1 MFRNQI
7 TLSFAARI
15 AIYFGAFFLLA
26 MGALL
31 TLWLRGLPAIGLQG
45 ATEQKLGEAMRVLE
59 LTADQ
64 QRETLSINLQERR
77 GDLMVIAENK
87 VLAQQ
92 MLEVKGLAQESIQSN
107 FERIFLRTQRAYP
120 DRYLSM
126 QLIHPSSRRIVASS
140 DESELGAPFGH
151 RDLLDRASKL
161 GISELVEQF
170 EGKQGT
176 TLAIVRQIHAPDSD
190 GYPNGKLVGIL
201 FTLLQPESLLNNN
214 FQQSNP
220 GSGSSGTTLLFDTAG
235 KLLAQAPMSAS
246 TSRLQLSEQ
255 VANGFEG
262 SMLESDPQGRE
273 SLVVYRHIPLAG
285 ATGWT
290 LLRYQAADEALAQL
304 KGDIGK
310 LIGVGL
316 LLTILA
322 LLLITLIALRLA
334 RPLHA
339 MAEISARLG
348 RGDFNAR
355 AALPTRSGSTE
366 LQTLARNFNHMAES
380 VQLSH
385 QHLEAEVSERTRDLA
400 HERDLLHSYL
410 SIAGVMLMALDK
422 GGRIAMINRK
432 GAEILG
438 YPENKLI
445 GMDWFNNFLPPAE
458 ADAVHKIFDL
468 LMAGEVSNVAR
479 HENPI
484 RNARK
489 DTLLIAWNN
498 ALLRDEHGAI
508 SGILCS
514 GEDVTQVRLAES
526 KLQQAH
532 ADLAAT
538 LRTIPDLLFELDEAG
553 RYINIWAANPERLAR
568 ERELLLG
575 HTVKEVLP
583 PATAAIITEA
593 LRAAAASG
601 YSYGQEIHLN
611 LPQGEAWFE
620 LSTARKE
627 GPDKHP
633 RFIMLSRDITER
645 KRDEIELRRHRDHL
659 EEIVAERTA
668 ALGIAKELA
677 EAANRAKSTFLANM
691 SHELRTP
698 MNAII
703 GLTYILNRHNTD
715 PGQRDKLDKIST
727 SANHL
732 LSLLNDIL
740 DLSKIEAEKLTLEKT
755 SFVLGALV
763 SNLFSLS
770 IEDAKNKRLRL
781 TSNIPEILA
790 ARTLVGDPVRL
801 QQVLLN
807 LMSNAI
813 KFTEQGSV
821 TLSAEL
827 ISEDG
832 QRNLIR
838 FTVSDTGIGLT
849 AEAADRLFSPF
860 EQADGS
866 ITRKYGGTGLGLAIS
881 QQLVTLMGGK
891 ITVKSTHGVGSEFS
905 FTIPFERASHSPIVP
920 SGTMPQGMP
929 DAEAE
934 LIARFPGSRILLAE
948 DDYINQEVARELIA
962 RQLGFVL
969 DVAENGLLAVEM
981 ATENHYDL
989 ILMDMQMPEMD
1000 GVTATRLIRSHRQ
1013 LDNTPIL
1020 AMTANAFAENRRT
1033 CIAAGMNDFIAK
1045 PVDPDILY
1053 ATLLRWLESDRE

>member
-1 MFRNQI
+1 MSK
-7 TLSFAARI
+7 SFATRI
-15 AIYFGAFFLLA
+15 AIYFGTFFLLV
-26 MGALL
+26 MGTLL
-31 TLWLRGLPAIGLQG
+31 TLWLHGLPAIGLQG
-45 ATEQKLGEAMRVLE
+45 ATEQKLAEAMRVLE
-59 LTADQ
+59 LAADQ

-87 VLAQQ
+87 VIAQQ
-92 MLEVKGLAQESIQSN
+92 LFDGKALPHDSIQSN

-120 DRYLSM
+120 DRYQSM
-126 QLIHPSSRRIVASS
+126 LLIHPGSRRIIASS

-151 RDLLDRASKL
+151 RDLLDRASKP

-176 TLAIVRQIHAPDSD
+176 TLAILRQIYAPDPD

-201 FTLLQPESLLNNN
+201 FALLEPESLLSNS

-220 GSGSSGTTLLFDTAG
+220 GLGSSGTTLLFDTAG
-235 KLLAQAPMSAS
+235 KLLAQAPLQRTS
-246 TSRLQLSEQ
+246 TSPFSLREQ
-255 VANGFEG
+255 IANGFEG
-262 SMLESDPQGRE
+262 SMFERDAQGRE
-273 SLVVYRHIPLAG
+273 SLVVYRHIPLVG

-304 KGDIGK
+304 KGDISK
-310 LIGVGL
+310 LIAVGL
-316 LLTILA
+316 LLSTLA
-322 LLLITLIALRLA
+322 LLLITLMALRLA

-355 AALPTRSGSTE
+355 AALPTGSGTTE

-385 QHLEAEVSERTRDLA
+385 QHLEAEVSERTQDLA

-410 SIAGVMLMALDK
+410 NIAGVMLMALDK
-422 GGRIAMINRK
+422 DGRIAMINRK

-438 YPENKLI
+438 YPVEKLI
-445 GMDWFNNFLPPAE
+445 GMDWFSNFLPPTE

-468 LMAGEVSNVAR
+468 LMAGEVSHVAR

-489 DTLLIAWNN
+489 ETLLIAWNN
-498 ALLRDEHGAI
+498 SLLRDEHGTI
-508 SGILCS
+508 SGVLCS
-514 GEDVTQVRLAES
+514 GEDVTQGRLAES
-526 KLQQAH
+526 RLQQAH

-538 LRTIPDLLFELDEAG
+538 LRTIPDLLFELDENG

-575 HTVKEVLP
+575 HTVEEVLP
-583 PATAAIITEA
+583 PPTAAIVIEA
-593 LRAAAASG
+593 LQAAAASG
-601 YSYGQEIHLN
+601 YSYGQEIHLD
-611 LPQGEAWFE
+611 LPEGEAWFE

-633 RFIMLSRDITER
+633 RFIMLSRDITGR
-645 KRDEIELRRHRDHL
+645 KRDELELRRHRDHL

-703 GLTYILNRHNTD
+703 GLTYILNRHNSD

-727 SANHL
+727 AASHL

-755 SFVLGALV
+755 SFVLGALI

-770 IEDAKNKRLRL
+770 IDDAKSKRLRL

-790 ARTLVGDPVRL
+790 ARTLIGDPVRL

-813 KFTEQGSV
+813 KFTEQGKV
-821 TLSAEL
+821 TLTAEL
-827 ISEDG
+827 LSADG

-838 FTVSDTGIGLT
+838 FVVSDTGIGLT
-849 AEAADRLFSPF
+849 PEAADRLFSPF

-891 ITVKSTHGVGSEFS
+891 ITAKSTLGAGSEFS
-905 FTIPFERASHSPIVP
+905 FSIPFESASQSTIVP
-920 SGTMPQGMP
+920 TGPVPQGTP
-929 DAEAE
+929 DAETE

-962 RQLGFVL
+962 HQLGFVL
-969 DVAENGLLAVEM
+969 DIAENGLLAVEL
-981 ATENHYDL
+981 ATKNHYDL

-1000 GVTATRLIRSHRQ
+1000 GVTATRLIRSDPH
-1013 LDNTPIL
+1013 LNNTPIV

-1045 PVDPDILY
+1045 PVDPDLLY
-1053 ATLLRWLESDRE
+1053 TTMLRWLENDSE